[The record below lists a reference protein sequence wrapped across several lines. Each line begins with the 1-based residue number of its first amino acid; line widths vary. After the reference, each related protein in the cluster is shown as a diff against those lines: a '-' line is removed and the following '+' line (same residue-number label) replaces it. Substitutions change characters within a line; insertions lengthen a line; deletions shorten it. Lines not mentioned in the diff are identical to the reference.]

1 MEAPEWRSRM
11 ILIDDDIIFKLAKFG
26 HIEPFK
32 GSNVQP
38 ASYDVTLMNTIKKRQ
53 PFHYEDGST
62 ESIDRLMRNGVY
74 YDGLTHELHNGNMIE
89 ERFDKYWLKPGEFI
103 LGSTNEY
110 IKLPA
115 NLAARFEGK
124 SSLGRI
130 GLTTHITAGFI
141 DPGFEGTITLEI
153 KNDNDVP
160 ILLHADQPIG
170 QLCFYALTGVPHD
183 AYDKKGH
190 YNKQTG
196 PTEAK

>member
-1 MEAPEWRSRM
+1 M
-11 ILIDDDIIFKLAKFG
+11 ILIDDDIIFFFGKRG
-26 HIEPFK
+26 HIEPFN
-32 GSNVQP
+32 GFNVQP
-38 ASYDVTLMNTIKKRQ
+38 ASYDVTLMNVIKKRK
-53 PFHYEDGST
+53 PFYYEDGSS
-62 ESIDRLMRNGVY
+62 ESIDRLMRHGVY
-74 YDGLTHELHNGNMIE
+74 YDGLTHELYNSEMVE
-89 ERFDKYWLKPGEFI
+89 EQFDKYWLKPGEFI

-110 IKLPA
+110 IKLPP

-170 QLCFYALTGVPHD
+170 QLCFHTLTGVPHD
-183 AYDKKGH
+183 PYDKTGH

-196 PTEAK
+196 PTEAR

>member
-1 MEAPEWRSRM
+1 M
-11 ILIDDDIIFKLAKFG
+11 ILIDDDITFKFG
-26 HIEPFK
+26 RFGLIEPFD
-32 GSNVQP
+32 GFNVQP

-53 PFHYEDGST
+53 HFHYEDGSP
-62 ESIDRLMRNGVY
+62 ESIKRLMDSGVY
-74 YDGLTHELHNGNMIE
+74 YDGLTHELHHADMVTE
-89 ERFDKYWLKPGEFI
+89 KFEKYWLMPGEFI

-110 IKLPA
+110 FKLPA
-115 NLAARFEGK
+115 SLAARFEGK

-153 KNDNDVP
+153 KNDNDIP
-160 ILLHADQPIG
+160 ILLHANQPIG
-170 QLCFYALTGVPHD
+170 QICFYTLTGTPYA

-190 YNKQTG
+190 YNGQVG

>member
-1 MEAPEWRSRM
+1 M
-11 ILIDDDIIFKLAKFG
+11 ILIDDDIIFSFGKRG
-26 HIEPFK
+26 HIEPCNGF
-32 GSNVQP
+32 NVQP
-38 ASYDVTLMNTIKKRQ
+38 ASYDVTLMNVIKKRK
-53 PFHYEDGST
+53 PFYYEDGSS
-62 ESIDRLMRNGVY
+62 ESIDRLMRHGVY
-74 YDGLTHELHNGNMIE
+74 YDGLTHELYNSEMVE
-89 ERFDKYWLKPGEFI
+89 EQFDKYWLKPGEFI

-124 SSLGRI
+124 SSLGR
-130 GLTTHITAGFI
+130 LRFTTPIPAGFI

-170 QLCFYALTGVPHD
+170 QLCFYTLTGVPHD
-183 AYDKKGH
+183 TYDKTGH

-196 PTEAK
+196 PTDAR